1 MSPVLNTSDL
11 AEQAV
16 LHTDRLRLEQ
26 LGPEHFDSTW
36 QYLQDEEGR
45 RLTGTHQEFTED
57 MVRKFLD
64 GLPGKDDRADW
75 AIIRA
80 EDGAHVGEV
89 VLNDLDEDNRSMN
102 FRIGL
107 AGESV
112 WGRGYGTDATRAVVA
127 YAFDVVGLHR
137 LSLGVY
143 AFNPRAQRV
152 YEKVGFVC
160 EGVARNA
167 LLWDGRRHDEILMA
181 MLSTDARL

>member
-1 MSPVLNTSDL
+1 MLNTSAL

-16 LHTDRLRLEQ
+16 LRTGRLRLEQ
-26 LGPEHFDSTW
+26 LGPQHFDSTW

-45 RLTGTHQEFTED
+45 RLTGTHQDFTED
-57 MVRKFLD
+57 AVLKFLTA
-64 GLPGKDDRADW
+64 LPRNDERADW
-75 AIIRA
+75 AVIRQ
-80 EDGAHVGEV
+80 EDGAHIGEV

-107 AGESV
+107 ADGGV
-112 WGRGYGTDATRAVVA
+112 RGQGYGTEATRAVVA

-143 AFNPRAQRV
+143 SFNPRAQRV
-152 YEKVGFVC
+152 YEKVGFVR
-160 EGVARNA
+160 EGMSRDA
-167 LLWDGRRHDEILMA
+167 LLWNGQWHDEVIMG